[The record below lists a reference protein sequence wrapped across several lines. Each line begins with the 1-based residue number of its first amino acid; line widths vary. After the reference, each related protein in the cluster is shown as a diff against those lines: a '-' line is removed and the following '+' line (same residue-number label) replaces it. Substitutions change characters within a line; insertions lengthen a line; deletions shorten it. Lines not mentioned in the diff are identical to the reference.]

1 MKGKKHAPDQVIAKL
16 AEGERMLDEG
26 KTAASFV
33 VRLFRAA
40 LTGRQAGQLT
50 TLSCGQPHIQADD
63 LTS

>member
-1 MKGKKHAPDQVIAKL
+1 MKGKKHTPDQVIAKL

-40 LTGRQAGQLT
+40 LTG
-50 TLSCGQPHIQADD
+50 
-63 LTS
+63 